1 MTDILGI
8 ISTTLLYSAP
18 LIYAALGGVI
28 CENGGVVN
36 IGLEGMMTLGAIVG
50 ATVGYY
56 TGNPWLAFFCGG
68 LAGLFLALLHGI
80 ATINFAA
87 DHIVSGI
94 AINLIG
100 PGLSLF
106 LARLFFDGAAMTKP
120 IPFDN
125 KLPQTFTGLFSK
137 ANIDKMPWLK
147 PFKIIFQQYIIVYIA
162 IALVIL
168 MWYLLYKTKLG
179 LRIRAVGEHPKAAE
193 TLGINVYL
201 VKYICVL
208 SSGFLA
214 GIGGASM
221 SLAIVSNFRETLI
234 SGQGFIALAAM
245 IFGGWKPQGALFAC
259 LLFGAAQGFSV
270 FLGNK
275 GIEVDPNLLSMLPY
289 IITILVLLVF
299 VKGVRAPAADG
310 LPYEKNN

>member
-1 MTDILGI
+1 MTDVLGI

-28 CENGGVVN
+28 SENGGVVN
-36 IGLEGMMTLGAIVG
+36 IGLEGMMAIGAIMG

-56 TGNPWLAFFCGG
+56 VGNPWLAFLCGG
-68 LAGLFLALLHGI
+68 LCGMALALLHAI
-80 ATINFAA
+80 ATVNFSA

-100 PGLSLF
+100 PGLALF
-106 LARLFFDGAAMTKP
+106 LSRLFFDGAAMTKP

-125 KLPQTFTGLFSK
+125 KLPQLFTGIFKPENLER
-137 ANIDKMPWLK
+137 MPWLK
-147 PFKIIFQQYIIVYIA
+147 PLKIIFQQYVIVYIA
-162 IALVIL
+162 ILLVVL
-168 MWYLLYKTKLG
+168 MWFVLYKTKLG

-193 TLGINVYL
+193 TLGIDVYKI
-201 VKYICVL
+201 KYICVL

-214 GIGGASM
+214 GLGGASM
-221 SLAIVSNFRETLI
+221 SLAIVSNYRETLI

-245 IFGGWKPQGALFAC
+245 IFGGWKPQGALGAC
-259 LLFGAAQGFSV
+259 ILFGAAQGVAV

-275 GIEVDPNLLSMLPY
+275 GINVDPNLLSMLPY
-289 IITILVLLVF
+289 IITIIVLLAF
-299 VKGVRAPAADG
+299 VKGVRMPAADG
-310 LPYEKNN
+310 QPYERNK

>member
-18 LIYAALGGVI
+18 LIYAALAGVI
-28 CENGGVVN
+28 SENGGVVN
-36 IGLEGMMTLGAIVG
+36 IGLEGMMTLGALVG
-50 ATVGYY
+50 ATVGFY
-56 TGNPWLAFFCGG
+56 TGNPWFAFLCGG
-68 LAGLFLALLHGI
+68 LSGMTLALFHAI
-80 ATINFAA
+80 ATINFSA

-100 PGLSLF
+100 PGMALF
-106 LARLFFDGAAMTKP
+106 LSRLFFDGAAMTKP

-125 KLPQTFTGLFSK
+125 KLPQAFVGLFTQEK
-137 ANIDKMPWLK
+137 LAAFPWLK

-162 IALVIL
+162 LALVVL
-168 MWYLLYKTKLG
+168 MWFILYKTKLG

-193 TLGINVYL
+193 TLGVNVYAI
-201 VKYICVL
+201 KYICVL

-214 GIGGASM
+214 GLGGASM

-259 LLFGAAQGFSV
+259 LLFGAAQGLSV

-275 GIEVDPNLLSMLPY
+275 GIQVDPNLLSMLPY
-289 IITILVLLVF
+289 IITIIVLLAF
-299 VKGVRAPAADG
+299 VKGVRPPAANG
-310 LPYEKNN
+310 QAYEKNN

>member
-28 CENGGVVN
+28 SENGGVVN
-36 IGLEGMMTLGAIVG
+36 IGLEGMMTLGALVA
-50 ATVGYY
+50 ATVGFY
-56 TGNPWLAFFCGG
+56 TGNPWLAFLCGG
-68 LAGLFLALLHGI
+68 LSGMALALLHGI

-100 PGLSLF
+100 PGFALF
-106 LARLFFDGAAMTKP
+106 LSRLFFDGAAMTKP

-125 KLPQTFTGLFSK
+125 KLPQSFKWFFTPERMAS
-137 ANIDKMPWLK
+137 MPWLK
-147 PFKIIFQQYIIVYIA
+147 PFKIVFQQYVIVYIA
-162 IALVIL
+162 LALVLL
-168 MWYLLYKTKLG
+168 MWFVLYKTKLG
-179 LRIRAVGEHPKAAE
+179 LRIRAVGEHPRAAE

-201 VKYICVL
+201 IKYICVL

-214 GIGGASM
+214 GLGGASM

-259 LLFGAAQGFSV
+259 LLFGAAQGLSV

-275 GIEVDPNLLSMLPY
+275 GIKIDPNLLSMLPY
-289 IITILVLLVF
+289 VITIIVLLAF
-299 VKGVRAPAADG
+299 VKGVKAPAANG
-310 LPYEKNN
+310 QPYEKNS

>member
-36 IGLEGMMTLGAIVG
+36 IGLEGMMTLGALIG
-50 ATVGYY
+50 ATVGFY
-56 TGNPWLAFFCGG
+56 TGNPWFAFLCGG
-68 LAGLFLALLHGI
+68 LAGMLLAWLHAI
-80 ATINFAA
+80 ATVNFAA

-100 PGLSLF
+100 PGLALF

-120 IPFDN
+120 IPFDE
-125 KLPQTFTGLFSK
+125 KLPQTFTKLFSR
-137 ANIDKMPWLK
+137 ANLEKMPWLQ
-147 PFKIIFQQYIIVYIA
+147 PFKIVFQQYIIVYIA

-168 MWYLLYKTKLG
+168 MWYLLYKTRLG
-179 LRIRAVGEHPKAAE
+179 LRIRAVGEHPRAAE

-208 SSGFLA
+208 ASGFLA

-259 LLFGAAQGFSV
+259 LLFGAAQGFAV

-289 IITILVLLVF
+289 IITILVLVVF

-310 LPYEKNN
+310 IPFEKNN